1 MCKFPFVFLDEET
14 VKKRL
19 NALFPKASQSLAL
32 DTIFPVV
39 YDRLQKKKKC
49 PFVPRLCDI
58 KSSVVNE
65 TSLGLSLLRAPSVE
79 KKKSNRKSSNKGKNK
94 IAE

>member
-39 YDRLQKKKKC
+39 YDRLQKKKC
-49 PFVPRLCDI
+49 PFAPRLCDI

-65 TSLGLSLLRAPSVE
+65 TSLGLSPSSAIRD
-79 KKKSNRKSSNKGKNK
+79 KKKIKSQVF
-94 IAE
+94 